1 MAEGMGP
8 VGSAS
13 GGGAGGCAPRPGG
26 RTGITLA
33 LLGVLGLSLTGF
45 GGLLTGHS
53 AILIAVPV
61 TAPAAVALALAGWL
75 LVERAGRRPG
85 A

>member
-1 MAEGMGP
+1 E
-8 VGSAS
+8 
-13 GGGAGGCAPRPGG
+13 RRRGG
-26 RTGITLA
+26 RLRPPAGRPDRHHLA

-53 AILIAVPV
+53 ATLIAVPV